1 MYVHVY
7 VEFSSTKDANMW
19 DN

>member
-19 DN
+19 DK